1 MKHKDS
7 YPYALRLT
15 PERLGALTLCA
26 VESPHITYSQPSA
39 PTLPPYLWFYIRGFS
54 LQRILLCSTVVLTSK
69 KKKICKSGQY
79 SSNPYCSRIRCNFLW
94 QPLIASPAG
103 PWGFIISCIYL
114 RCLAKSQRI
123 QSVFIL
129 LSIDEE
135 RDRCTRTI
143 LAVRL
148 AGHNG
153 VNTISEFQNSFRH
166 LFPCKL
172 YYLIL

>member
-69 KKKICKSGQY
+69 KKKSVKVASTVQIHIVQGSGV
-79 SSNPYCSRIRCNFLW
+79 
-94 QPLIASPAG
+94 
-103 PWGFIISCIYL
+103 ISFGSL
-114 RCLAKSQRI
+114 
-123 QSVFIL
+123 
-129 LSIDEE
+129 
-135 RDRCTRTI
+135 
-143 LAVRL
+143 
-148 AGHNG
+148 
-153 VNTISEFQNSFRH
+153 
-166 LFPCKL
+166 
-172 YYLIL
+172 